1 MIDGGQAYT
10 VQQATELLRHV
21 EDARLY
27 WFEEA
32 LAPDDYEGYRRLSD
46 AVTTRIAAGEA
57 DSTIGPFRRLV
68 EEGHVGLLQPDLA
81 RCGGFTVA
89 RQIAQLARE
98 RRVEVVPHCF
108 STGVL
113 VAASLHFAASLD
125 RPTFS
130 EFSVADSPLA
140 GGLLAQPFVLEDGT
154 LAVPTGPGL
163 GIELDEGLVDRL
175 RMD

>member
-10 VQQATELLRHV
+10 VKQRGRAPRGASRMPTSTGSRS
-21 EDARLY
+21 RSR
-27 WFEEA
+27 
-32 LAPDDYEGYRRLSD
+32 PDDYDGYRRLSD
-46 AVTTRIAAGEA
+46 GCPTRIAAGEA

-68 EEGHVGLLQPDLA
+68 EHGHVDVLQPDLA

-98 RRVEVVPHCF
+98 RGVEVVPHCF

-140 GGLLAQPFVLEDGT
+140 GGLLARALRARG
-154 LAVPTGPGL
+154 
-163 GIELDEGLVDRL
+163 RL
-175 RMD
+175 RSRFRPGPASGSSWTRTLSTA